1 MDIRAI
7 AAAYDPKVYGPTRTV
22 RSEGKAAGE
31 KPKTQKKDSNELVQ
45 ISESSRESMRISEA
59 VSKLPE
65 VRISKVEEIK
75 ARIQNNDYPITNEL
89 LDDVARNLM
98 EKDVVSSSMIA

>member
-31 KPKTQKKDSNELVQ
+31 RAKTQKTGSNELVQ
-45 ISESSRESMRISEA
+45 ISESSRESMKISEA
-59 VSKLPE
+59 VAKLPE

-75 ARIQNNDYPITNEL
+75 ARIRNNDYPITNEL
-89 LDDVARNLM
+89 LDDTVRNLL
-98 EKDVVSSSMIA
+98 ETDVVSPSMIA